1 MASTTEEHRAAWD
14 LYRIPR
20 PAQVAFRR
28 RVVEDRSEE
37 PGAVAAFAAVGVT
50 NLMRPAV
57 IVYDD
62 VAAALDVM
70 PEAERPAIEVGLFG
84 QALTEPSAAAL
95 VREVLARGRADGLDD
110 RRLTGAITVVL
121 ESHGFLAREAA

>member
-28 RVVEDRSEE
+28 RVVEARCEQPE
-37 PGAVAAFAAVGVT
+37 AVAAFAAVGVT

-57 IVYDD
+57 IVYDS
-62 VAAALDVM
+62 VAAALRAM

-84 QALTEPSAAAL
+84 QALTVPSAVAL
-95 VREVLARGRADGLDD
+95 VREALARGRADGLDD
-110 RRLTGAITVVL
+110 RQLTGAIAVVL
-121 ESHGFLAREAA
+121 ESHGHLAREAA